1 MLKKFWQKKDVG
13 LTKTEFMRRLK
24 YGSLSTVLTVV
35 FIVAVI
41 VANILIETVA
51 AKVPSLSLDT
61 SAQKY
66 YELDDETKEYIE
78 SLKDYDIEIIFIGSK
93 QTLHNDLYYNKICNL
108 AENYTKHGDH
118 IKMSYVDVDK
128 NPGFAANYDNIELTV
143 GDAIVVCGNRYKHLT
158 TSDFLYSNSTESSD
172 STSTET
178 DENTTY
184 SLNAE
189 YALTTALMVVTASDS
204 PKATVITGHG
214 EKSLEKLETLLK
226 NNGYEIKSQSI
237 FNELDYSSNI
247 LIIAAPT
254 KDYSEEDLKVLDDFL
269 YNDGK
274 YNKNVMYIAD
284 YSQPVL
290 PNLEAFLYDWGIDVS
305 DGFVYET
312 DNELVYAGSPALTR
326 LSFIDPDL
334 TLNAALSEITACGY
348 YGKPAK
354 IAKTLDIDMINTIIL
369 QHTETTD
376 IGTLKDGKVEGRNE
390 LYPYVAMARTTH
402 SRISSEME
410 VSESSLLFVNSVGFF
425 EDVLFER
432 DYFANQD
439 ITIAAIDSLLGR
451 DNKFNIPMK
460 NLTAASTSLTYNQ
473 ANVIGAIAAVVIPVL
488 LLIACLFVYIRR
500 RFS

>member
-1 MLKKFWQKKDVG
+1 MLKKLWQKKDVG

-41 VANILIETVA
+41 VANILIETLA

-66 YELDDETKEYIE
+66 YELDEETIKYVE
-78 SLKDYDIEIIFIGSK
+78 SLKDYDIEITFIGSK
-93 QTLHNDLYYNKICNL
+93 QTLHNDLYYNKICNI
-108 AENYTKHGDH
+108 AENYTKHGEH
-118 IKMSYVDVDK
+118 IKMSYVDIDK
-128 NPGFAANYDNIELTV
+128 NPGFAANYDNIELSV
-143 GDAIVVCGNRYKHLT
+143 GDAIVECDNRYKQLT
-158 TSDFLYSNSTESSD
+158 TNDFLYSLNSDSDSSSSD
-172 STSTET
+172 ESN
-178 DENTTY
+178 ENKQY

-214 EKSLEKLETLLK
+214 EKSLEKLEKLLK
-226 NNGYEIKSQSI
+226 NNGYEIKNQSI
-237 FNELDYSSNI
+237 FNELDYDSNI
-247 LIIAAPT
+247 LIISAPT
-254 KDYSEEDLKVLDDFL
+254 KDYSEEDLKKLDDFL

-290 PNLEAFLYDWGIDVS
+290 PNLEAFLYDWGIEVS

-312 DNELVYAGSPALTR
+312 DNELIYAGSPAITR

-334 TLNAALSEITACGY
+334 TLNAALGEVTACGY

-354 IAKTLDIDMINTIIL
+354 IAKTLDIDMTNSIIL
-369 QHTETTD
+369 QHTESSD
-376 IGTLKDGKVEGRNE
+376 IGTIKDGKVEGKNA
-390 LYPYVAMARTTH
+390 LYPYVAMTKTTH
-402 SRISSEME
+402 SRISSDMD

-451 DNKFNIPMK
+451 DNRFSIPPK

-473 ANVIGAIAAVVIPVL
+473 ANVIGAIVAVVIPVL